1 MLKKLAV
8 QRLQDKKGSYLFVM
22 TDQYANYKQDV
33 LKSSLW
39 LSQQGYLGSLK
50 GSTGN
55 ISVRVDGETN
65 MAITP
70 TGVKYQDM
78 SDDDI
83 CVVGFDLA
91 MIELKAGRKPS
102 MEAGLHSVIYRKRPD
117 VKAIVHTH
125 QVYGSVFAVINTPI
139 PALFDEVALSLG
151 QVAEIV
157 PYAFSGSPE
166 LARNMESKLSNNAN
180 AYLIQNH
187 GIVALGGTLDQ
198 AILNAELLETTAHIY
213 YMALSSGKP
222 VTVLPEATIERVQAI
237 RKSEG

>member
-1 MLKKLAV
+1 MMTGKYIGYKK
-8 QRLQDKKGSYLFVM
+8 
-22 TDQYANYKQDV
+22 DV
-33 LKSSLW
+33 LNACLW

-55 ISVRVDGETN
+55 VSVRIDGETS

-91 MIELKAGRKPS
+91 MIEWKSGRKPS
-102 MEAGLHSVIYRKRPD
+102 MEAGLHSVIYRTRPD
-117 VKAIVHTH
+117 VNAIVHTH
-125 QVYGSVFAVINTPI
+125 QTYGSVFAVINTPI

-151 QVAEIV
+151 QVTEIV

-166 LARNMESKLSNNAN
+166 LAGNIESRLSNNAN
-180 AYLIQNH
+180 AYIIQNH
-187 GIVALGGTLDQ
+187 GVVALGGTLDQ
-198 AILNAELLETTAHIY
+198 AMLNAELLEKNAHVY
-213 YMALSSGKP
+213 WMALSSGKP
-222 VTVLPEATIERVQAI
+222 VTLLPESTIERIGAM
-237 RKSEG
+237 RKAEK